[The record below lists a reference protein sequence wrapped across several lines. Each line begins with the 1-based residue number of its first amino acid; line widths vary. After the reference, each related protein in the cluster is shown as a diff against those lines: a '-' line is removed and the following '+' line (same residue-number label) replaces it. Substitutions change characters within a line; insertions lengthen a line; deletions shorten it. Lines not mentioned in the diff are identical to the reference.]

1 MKPEAGILIIDTDT
15 TARRSL
21 HCDLLNAGFA
31 VADADNPEE
40 AIALSRVMHFDL
52 VLAVA
57 GSRDRGVETCRSLCG
72 EIPRAAI
79 LILSPNRDPDRTAEL
94 LDAGADQCLPRD
106 LYVPEL
112 IARLRAALR
121 RSQGASQRSADAIT
135 IGGIRLEPEQRAV
148 YRDGVPVRLTPKEFA
163 LLHHLM
169 THAGLPMAHESLLK
183 AVWGDDHV
191 GRVEYLRIFMRQL
204 RTKLNDDIDPRY
216 LLTDS
221 CIGYRFV
228 EPGKAPGVEPRVHHA
243 AAA

>member
-1 MKPEAGILIIDTDT
+1 MKPEARILIIDTDT
-15 TARRSL
+15 AARRSL
-21 HCDLLNAGFA
+21 HGDLLNAGFE

-40 AIALSRVMHFDL
+40 AIALCRVMDFDL
-52 VLAVA
+52 VLATS
-57 GSRDRGVETCRSLCG
+57 GSRDRGVETCRAFRG
-72 EIPRAAI
+72 EIPHAAI
-79 LILSPNRDPDRTAEL
+79 LILSQNRNPERTAEL

-121 RSQGASQRSADAIT
+121 RSQRASDRSANAIT
-135 IGGIRLEPEQRAV
+135 IGGVRLDPEQRAV
-148 YRDGVPVRLTPKEFA
+148 YRDGVPVRLTPKEFT

-183 AVWGDDHV
+183 AVWGDDHI

-204 RTKLNDDIDPRY
+204 RTKLNDHINPQY

-221 CIGYRFV
+221 CIGYHFV
-228 EPGKAPGVEPRVHHA
+228 EADKAPGTESRVSRPVA
-243 AAA
+243 A